1 MYEYRAK
8 VERVIDGDT
17 VDLIIDLGFKM
28 TTVQRCRLLRINA
41 PETRGETREAGE
53 RSKSYL
59 QSLLTLRQR
68 DKLIV
73 RTEKD
78 DSFGRYLAE
87 LLVTEDD
94 GTVTNV
100 NQAMLDSG
108 HAAEYRK

>member
-1 MYEYRAK
+1 MYEYRAT
-8 VERVIDGDT
+8 VVRVIDGDT
-17 VDLIIDLGFKM
+17 VDLQIDVGFKM
-28 TTVQRCRLLRINA
+28 TAIQRCRLLRINA
-41 PETRGETREAGE
+41 PEMKGETREAGE

-68 DKLIV
+68 DTLLV

-78 DSFGRYLAE
+78 DAFGRYLAE

-94 GTVTNV
+94 GTVLNV